1 MSYEISYRQNSDLN
15 EDEWRSVVH
24 DFYIL
29 RDCIPYN
36 TTWKQE
42 HDIIDKKSALVS
54 KSKIV
59 FSPWKSQRQEEFF
72 VLNKN
77 RGLFYGTVEKEI
89 ECPNAA
95 YALLVSSVLMSLEIH
110 TRGRSYLS
118 NWTDKAL
125 AIEFDSARIKQTALS
140 VGLNRPEYK
149 SKMLPFELVMKVC
162 LPTWKPEKQAIVTVN
177 MLMGKLNPENLLDHE
192 LDFGSR

>member
-54 KSKIV
+54 KSKIA
-59 FSPWKSQRQEEFF
+59 FSPWKSSTKEEVF
-72 VLNKN
+72 VFNRN
-77 RGLFYGTVEKEI
+77 RGLFYGTFKENI
-89 ECPNAA
+89 ICPNAA
-95 YALLVSSVLMSLEIH
+95 YALLVSSVLM
-110 TRGRSYLS
+110 
-118 NWTDKAL
+118 
-125 AIEFDSARIKQTALS
+125 
-140 VGLNRPEYK
+140 
-149 SKMLPFELVMKVC
+149 
-162 LPTWKPEKQAIVTVN
+162 
-177 MLMGKLNPENLLDHE
+177 
-192 LDFGSR
+192 